1 MIESNPMISPSSA
14 TAVRVP
20 VPLRPLNT
28 GELIDRG
35 FSLYRANFAGL
46 LLLSLTCQLAPL
58 LASQALDSAV
68 HLAPWRVGNPTG
80 LGTHFMAGALT
91 PIVWVLG
98 EIAKFCFE
106 VVMTIYLAD
115 SYLGQSPSIKT
126 AFRKLRGK
134 VVASAQTCLFIMVI
148 VLFTFIFPLLT
159 AGAAFFYWK
168 LHPPESFMETVLF
181 ATVIVLGLVVSLV
194 PMIVVLMRVMIT
206 VPAVAMENL
215 GGWKAIQRSSELV
228 RYDPGLGFFYWG
240 ETRLSLLLL
249 PLFAIEFLAFFITA
263 TPLWLHEVNDIL
275 RHGSIGQI
283 TAPPES
289 VVVLSQI
296 LVLLS
301 SSLIFPLYIIA
312 FTLFYYDVRIRR
324 EGFDLEFMAGR
335 MGSVR

>member
-1 MIESNPMISPSSA
+1 MTSPSPASA
-14 TAVRVP
+14 PAARMP
-20 VPLRPLNT
+20 VQLRPLST

-46 LLLSLTCQLAPL
+46 LLLSLTCQLTPL
-58 LASQALDSAV
+58 LAGQALDSVV
-68 HLAPWRVGNPTG
+68 HLAPWRAGTLAG
-80 LGTHFMAGALT
+80 LGTSFTASVLT
-91 PIVWVLG
+91 PMVWVLG

-106 VVMTIYLAD
+106 VVMTLYLAD
-115 SYLGQSPSIKT
+115 AYLGQSPSIKE
-126 AFRKLRGK
+126 AFRRLRGK
-134 VVASAQTCLFIMVI
+134 IGASAQTCLIIMAV
-148 VLFTFIFPLLT
+148 VALTLIFPVLT

-168 LHPPESFMETVLF
+168 LHPPESFMATVLLAVAIMLALVASF
-181 ATVIVLGLVVSLV
+181 VPAIVI
-194 PMIVVLMRVMIT
+194 LMRVMIT
-206 VPAVAMENL
+206 VPAVAVENL
-215 GGWKAIQRSSELV
+215 GGWKAVRRSSELV

-249 PLFAIEFLAFFITA
+249 PLFAIESLALFITA

-289 VVVLSQI
+289 VVILSQI

-335 MGSVR
+335 MEGGG